1 MTGSLT
7 SRLGRL
13 DSGSSLRPT
22 VTPPPRILHVDADA
36 FFAAVARMVD
46 PEGAGK
52 SPLLIVGGTRGSRG
66 VVCSASWE
74 ARQYGVRSAMPI
86 ARAEK
91 LCPNAM
97 FVPVPSKAC
106 GVKNREIRKV
116 LERFTPIVEGAS
128 IDEWYLDMA
137 GTEAVYHNESLRDTA
152 HRIRAAVKR
161 ETGMSISIG
170 GGTNKLVAKM
180 AVERAKAKPG
190 TTADGV
196 HIVAPGAEAEFLRTF
211 NLADIPM
218 VGPKFQ
224 AKLSALG
231 MITVPDLLKHDLVAL
246 KRMLGANAAEWLWDR
261 AHGIGGEEVEGHGDR
276 KSMSRDETFPV
287 DLSKDEDLERELL
300 SLVTKAAYDLRQGG
314 FTARTITVKL
324 RDRDFRTRSARR
336 TLAKPV
342 VSDRVIM
349 ETAKELLQK
358 LRRARRMPARL
369 IGVALSSLSED
380 PGADQLTLF
389 PSGGQQ
395 LETDRDLAIART
407 VDRVRKKFGAKGIVP
422 GALIED

>member
-1 MTGSLT
+1 MI
-7 SRLGRL
+7 
-13 DSGSSLRPT
+13 
-22 VTPPPRILHVDADA
+22 PPPRILLADADA
-36 FFAAVARMVD
+36 FFAAVARLVD

-52 SPLLIVGGTRGSRG
+52 SPLLIVGGSRGSRG

-74 ARQYGVRSAMPI
+74 ARQYGVRSAMSI

-91 LCPNAM
+91 LCPNAL

-106 GVKNREIRKV
+106 GIKNREIRKV

-128 IDEWYLDMA
+128 IDEWYLDLG
-137 GTEAVYHNESLRDTA
+137 GTEAVYHNETLRDTA
-152 HRIRAAVKR
+152 HRIRAAVKQ

-180 AVERAKAKPG
+180 AVERAKPKPG

-196 HIVAPGAEAEFLRTF
+196 HIVAPGTEAAFLRTF

-224 AKLSALG
+224 ARLSSLG
-231 MITVPDLLKHDLVAL
+231 MTTVPDVLGHDLVTL
-246 KRMLGANAAEWLWDR
+246 RSLLGKNAADWLWDR
-261 AHGIGGEEVEGHGDR
+261 AHGIGGAEVEGHGDR

-287 DLSKDEDLERELL
+287 DLSTDEDLERELL
-300 SLVTKAAYDLRQGG
+300 SLVTRAAYDLREGG

-336 TLAKPV
+336 TLGKPV
-342 VSDRVIM
+342 TTDRVIM
-349 ETAKELLQK
+349 EVAKELLRK
-358 LRRARRMPARL
+358 LRRGRRVPARL
-369 IGVALSSLSED
+369 IGVALSSLVED
-380 PGADQLTLF
+380 PTADQLTLF
-389 PSGGQQ
+389 ADEDRG
-395 LETDRDLAIART
+395 LETARDLAIARS
-407 VDRVRKKFGAKGIVP
+407 VDRVRKKFGSKGIVP
-422 GALIED
+422 GALLDD

>member
-1 MTGSLT
+1 VS
-7 SRLGRL
+7 
-13 DSGSSLRPT
+13 
-22 VTPPPRILHVDADA
+22 VTHEQFRTRTLHSAFRILLVDADA
-36 FFAAVARMVD
+36 FFAAVARLVD
-46 PEGAGK
+46 PDGAGK
-52 SPLLIVGGTRGSRG
+52 AKLLIVGGRRGSRG

-91 LCPNAM
+91 LCPQAM
-97 FVPVPSKAC
+97 FVPVPGKAC
-106 GVKNREIRKV
+106 STKSREIRAV
-116 LERFTPIVEGAS
+116 LQQFTPVVEGAS
-128 IDEWYLDMA
+128 IDEWFLDMA
-137 GTEAVYHNESLRDTA
+137 GTEAVYHNESLRDTG
-152 HRIRAAVKR
+152 HRIRSAVMR
-161 ETGMSISIG
+161 ETGMSISLG
-170 GGTNKLVAKM
+170 GGTNKLIAKM

-190 TTADGV
+190 TTGDGV
-196 HIVAPGAEAEFLRTF
+196 HVVEPGEEAAFLRTF

-224 AKLSALG
+224 VRLSALG
-231 MITVPDLLKHDLVAL
+231 MVTVPDLLKHDLVAL
-246 KRMLGANAAEWLWDR
+246 RRLLGTNAADWLWDR
-261 AHGIGGEEVEGHGDR
+261 AHGIAGSAVEGHGDR
-276 KSMSRDETFPV
+276 KSMSRAETFPV

-336 TLAKPV
+336 TLARPV

-358 LRRARRMPARL
+358 LRGARRVPARL

-380 PGADQLTLF
+380 PGADQLTFF
-389 PSGGQQ
+389 PSDEKR
-395 LETDRDLAIART
+395 LETDRDLVIART
-407 VDRVRKKFGAKGIVP
+407 VDRVRKRFGAKGIVP